1 MKEEIAVST
10 DKLKD
15 GFIYHYK
22 DARSCNMKLIEV
34 VPDKKV
40 VTDRPIK
47 WQVESVAIAY
57 ILAITDIYLYI

>member
-22 DARSCNMKLIEV
+22 DAHNCNMKLIEV

-47 WQVESVAIAY
+47 WQAESVAIAY
-57 ILAITDIYLYI
+57 ILANH